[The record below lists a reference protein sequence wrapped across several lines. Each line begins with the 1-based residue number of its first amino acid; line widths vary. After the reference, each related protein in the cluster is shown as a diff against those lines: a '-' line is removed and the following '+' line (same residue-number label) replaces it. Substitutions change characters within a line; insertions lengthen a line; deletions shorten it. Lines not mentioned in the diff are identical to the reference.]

1 MSLPSAHACARRL
14 YTVVDT
20 HALKGVVQESKGPM
34 SDRLHVVNSGLI
46 SALLMRTSRQ
56 SISALAYVAG
66 C

>member
-20 HALKGVVQESKGPM
+20 HALKGVVRESKGPT
-34 SDRLHVVNSGLI
+34 SARLRVVNSGLI
-46 SALLMRTSRQ
+46 SALLMRTSKR

>member
-46 SALLMRTSRQ
+46 SA
-56 SISALAYVAG
+56 